1 MGKCCERHIKDS
13 RKLTMYLYFSHS
25 PRGFHVSTS
34 YEIIKVPGDGH
45 CMIHAW
51 KIALQNSREIR
62 NKPFYTQLYNSI
74 YDEFTKNINH
84 YINFVLDT
92 TDIAEEVHNYLL
104 RRDYAS
110 DIGDLVLQALAN
122 VTKTSAM
129 IYIEDELGKLVQSSY
144 IEPING
150 QIEGSINLL
159 KSGQHYD
166 VIVFGITGEAT

>member
-1 MGKCCERHIKDS
+1 M
-13 RKLTMYLYFSHS
+13 
-25 PRGFHVSTS
+25 STS
-34 YEIIKVPGDGH
+34 CEIIKVPGDGH

-129 IYIEDELGKLVQSSY
+129 IYIEDE
-144 IEPING
+144 
-150 QIEGSINLL
+150 
-159 KSGQHYD
+159 
-166 VIVFGITGEAT
+166 AR